1 MRKTWAG
8 KLLAMVLTGVTVM
21 GTMPAYAVFAEEAQQ
36 GTTYYVSSENGD
48 DANDGTSEK
57 KAFKSLD
64 KINDITLQPGDK
76 VLLEKGSVFDDQY
89 IHVKGSG
96 SAEAPI
102 EISTYGEGDRPMQT
116 VRVYGIRTTA
126 IVWTIPGTNIRVTY
140 LPQFYWKMWS
150 TSKYAVWN

>member
-1 MRKTWAG
+1 
-8 KLLAMVLTGVTVM
+8 MVLTGVTVM

-102 EISTYGEGDRPMQT
+102 EISTYGEGDRPQINANGKG
-116 VRVYGIRTTA
+116 VWYQTTA

-150 TSKYAVWN
+150 TSKYASGTDKRQTGRRR